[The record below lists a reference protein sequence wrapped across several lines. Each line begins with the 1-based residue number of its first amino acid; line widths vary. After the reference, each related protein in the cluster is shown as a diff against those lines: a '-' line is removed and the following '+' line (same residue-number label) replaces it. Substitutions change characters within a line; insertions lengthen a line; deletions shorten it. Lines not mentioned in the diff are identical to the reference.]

1 MNVAA
6 LTDVLLYHVV
16 PVDVK
21 PSTVVGLDSTETAQG
36 EIVTISVDNDTVMIN
51 DARILITDIEAS
63 NGTIHVIDS
72 VFIPT
77 QS

>member
-1 MNVAA
+1 MEA
-6 LTDVLLYHVV
+6 L
-16 PVDVK
+16 
-21 PSTVVGLDSTETAQG
+21 TVVGLDSSETAQG
-36 EIVTISVDNDTVMIN
+36 EAVTISVDDGTVMIN